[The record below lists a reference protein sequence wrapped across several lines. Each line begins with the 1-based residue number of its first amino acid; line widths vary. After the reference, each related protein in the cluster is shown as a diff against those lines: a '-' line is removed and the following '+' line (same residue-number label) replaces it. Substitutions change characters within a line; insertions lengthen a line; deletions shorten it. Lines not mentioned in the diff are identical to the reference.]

1 MRRKDDVK
9 KDKHGANEL
18 TAATGCGKGHL
29 QILEQSDR
37 ENGGAVAVLN
47 KEGTH
52 RKNHKSGPQD
62 TGHWE
67 SSDGKVMELD

>member
-1 MRRKDDVK
+1 MMLK
-9 KDKHGANEL
+9 KSKHGANEL
-18 TAATGCGKGHL
+18 TAATGCGKGNKGHL
-29 QILEQSDR
+29 QILEQSHQ
-37 ENGGAVAVLN
+37 ENGGAVAVLL

-62 TGHWE
+62 TGDWE